1 MTTEFA
7 YDDDLPA
14 REKILRAVLDLI
26 PVHGADRVTHR
37 LVSAQANVSPGTV
50 TYHFSS
56 IDDLMEEAF
65 HLYMADFRT
74 GLLAALEARPL
85 QSHND
90 IVEFLMTMVA
100 TDPDDAD
107 MARIE
112 YAMLGFAQRLP
123 AFHDEVA
130 DWSRLLE
137 QAISD
142 ALEGLGHP
150 SSRKTA
156 TRLLRHC
163 RGTEFDVMARRNATD
178 IAELRADLM
187 ALIGA

>member
-26 PVHGADRVTHR
+26 PAHGADRVTHR
-37 LVSAQANVSPGTV
+37 LVSAEASVSPGTV

-74 GLLAALEARPL
+74 GLFSALEARPL
-85 QSHND
+85 RTRED
-90 IVEFLMTMVA
+90 IAGFLMTMVA
-100 TDPDDAD
+100 TDPDEAD

-137 QAISD
+137 EAISK

-150 SSRKTA
+150 SPNKTA

-163 RGTEFDVMARRNATD
+163 RGTEFDVMARRKATD
-178 IAELRADLM
+178 IAELRTDLL